1 MSRLPR
7 FDKETTRYPIAI
19 SAGDDFVLRGLHTA
33 VDSESE
39 IFKQLHEYEVFISY
53 SSIVGAKYLTH
64 ISIGLAGTIDSF
76 YVGEKSLVRRLRVWI
91 GVRSRFYRQWVPI
104 WLKVGRQNN
113 RQVK

>member
-1 MSRLPR
+1 MSRFPR

-19 SAGDDFVLRGLHTA
+19 PARGDFALKGLHTA

-39 IFKQLHEYEVFISY
+39 TFKQLHEYEVFISY

-64 ISIGLAGTIDSF
+64 ISIGLAGTINSF
-76 YVGEKSLVRRLRVWI
+76 YVGEKFLVRRLRVWI

-104 WLKVGRQNN
+104 WLKVRRQNN
-113 RQVK
+113 RQGK